1 PPRLVARPP
10 RGGGQP
16 PRRSGALASIVVE
29 RIVDGIAI
37 GVLGI
42 ISLRMLGR
50 SASGRY
56 VEFAKSASVL
66 VALGFLALCAFLVLA
81 VLFRDRA
88 VTLAERLARPISPR
102 IAARATGMLD
112 AFIGAVHLGS

>member
-50 SASGRY
+50 SASGSY
-56 VEFAKSASVL
+56 VEFARSASVL
-66 VALGFLALCAFLVLA
+66 VALGFLTLCALLVLA

-88 VTLAERLARPISPR
+88 VGLAERLARAISPR
-102 IAARATGMLD
+102 VAARATGVVD
-112 AFIGAVHLGS
+112 ALLG